1 MVYVASAALVL
12 LLSLARLIL
21 TISSAQKKHPF
32 DILLCRAFRGMGFS
46 EVAESKRDFWVP
58 VIEKVALG
66 LSDQQ
71 LLTGLAVLVAGFWT
85 HCSISVYHFALVND
99 LAWFSANAHLTTLG
113 LLDGFFQ
120 DNPVLRNW
128 RVVLMVAF
136 AILLVASSVM
146 EAHYQLDES
155 WPYDAQCLFDDLI
168 GNIGGDPGLW
178 MGVSLALICI
188 YYPMNIIGLYQRP
201 RELCGT
207 WLQSKPIAARDKA
220 VKCLQ
225 NRKSDAN
232 SPTFLE
238 GSMKRFSF
246 TLQIIFVSSI
256 SWIYFALV
264 ALVDSPA
271 LILVTDAIW
280 FAYGLWSL
288 IEDRNIPP
296 SLMDGNE
303 NAMTFGQIMP
313 ILLLSS
319 IVLVF
324 REAYDGL

>member
-12 LLSLARLIL
+12 LLSLTHLIL

-32 DILLCRAFRGMGFS
+32 DGLLCRAFRGMGFS
-46 EVAESKRDFWVP
+46 EVAKSKRDFWVP
-58 VIEKVALG
+58 IIENVVLG

-71 LLTGLAVLVAGFWT
+71 LLTGLAVLIAGFWT

-99 LAWFSANAHLTTLG
+99 LAWFSANTHLTTLG

-128 RVVLMVAF
+128 RAALMVAL
-136 AILLVASSVM
+136 AVLLVASCVM
-146 EAHYQLDES
+146 EGHYQWNES
-155 WPYDAQCLFDDLI
+155 WSYDAQCLFDDLI
-168 GNIGGDPGLW
+168 GNIGGEPGLW
-178 MGVSLALICI
+178 MGVNLAVICI
-188 YYPMNIIGLYQRP
+188 FYPMNIIMLYQRP
-201 RELCGT
+201 REVCST

-220 VKCLQ
+220 VKYLQ

-246 TLQIIFVSSI
+246 TLQIFFVSTI
-256 SWIYFALV
+256 SWIYFALI

-271 LILVTDAIW
+271 LILIIDTVW

-288 IEDRNIPP
+288 IKDREIPA

-303 NAMTFGQIMP
+303 NAMSFGQIMP